1 MYIYIQETNDKI
13 ESMPWTNKDSDSCFL
28 FSQLASTTHFTSYT
42 ICVGEIAVERVEGR
56 EKRKTLNN
64 IIIIFFLQQ
73 LETSLLLQLYLPSF
87 LATQLLFI
95 CAVFFSQSGWGMAWC
110 SRYRVC
116 KNVNKQKKFQLSSIP
131 LPHYK
136 INIST
141 FQVRRGL
148 AVLLFE
154 ISFLLF

>member
-1 MYIYIQETNDKI
+1 M
-13 ESMPWTNKDSDSCFL
+13 F
-28 FSQLASTTHFTSYT
+28 FVQLASQHYT
-42 ICVGEIAVERVEGR
+42 FYQLYHLCGRNSCGEGGR
-56 EKRKTLNN
+56 ERKKKNPEQDN
-64 IIIIFFLQQ
+64 HNFFFTVARNFPPFIAISTQ
-73 LETSLLLQLYLPSF
+73 L

-110 SRYRVC
+110 RYRVC